1 MAYFVDQDDPQGT
14 IERRRILI
22 TVGLWTIAFLQCS
35 ILKSIGVLLPV
46 LKEQFETYTG
56 TVGIVVSFVKLSG
69 TLMGK

>member
-1 MAYFVDQDDPQGT
+1 MAFFVDQDDPQGAA
-14 IERRRILI
+14 ERRRILI
-22 TVGLWTIAFLQCS
+22 AVGLWTITFLHCT

-56 TVGIVVSFVKLSG
+56 TVGIVASFVRLSG